1 MGLKRESRFCVG
13 NVGSGHFAHH
23 FRSVGIEHRE
33 EAGTGI
39 QSQLHSRRSDDIES
53 VLLRQSE
60 VVYTPPRIVH
70 KDLCRGLC
78 LWVVGF
84 SALVISKQTE
94 DIVAVEVDREHLA
107 VLIAHFKCRVV
118 QLADRADGSHC
129 LADGNHAGR
138 NGSHGRNACHEWQG

>member
-33 EAGTGI
+33 EARTGI

-107 VLIAHFKCRVV
+107 VLMDPIVWLMVIMPAGT
-118 QLADRADGSHC
+118 AAMAGTPATSGRA
-129 LADGNHAGR
+129 
-138 NGSHGRNACHEWQG
+138 NASAT